1 MRTQIAKILLVLMTL
16 SGLIMPIHAYAHG
29 LADTQESHSM
39 EMNTPHDADSDSIS
53 CDHCCHFSSHSL
65 GLVQNISFAANQRIN
80 VVLNFQTQDYLSING
95 PPPYQPPI
103 A

>member
-1 MRTQIAKILLVLMTL
+1 MQIQLAKILSVLMTL
-16 SGLIMPIHAYAHG
+16 SGIIMPINAYAHE
-29 LADTQESHSM
+29 LANTQESHSI
-39 EMNTPHDADSDSIS
+39 EMNSEHDTDSDSVS

-65 GLVQNISFAANQRIN
+65 GLVQKISFATNQRIN
-80 VVLNFQTQDYLSING
+80 EVLSFQRQDYLSING

>member
-1 MRTQIAKILLVLMTL
+1 
-16 SGLIMPIHAYAHG
+16 MPVHAYAHE
-29 LADTQESHSM
+29 LADSQESQSI
-39 EMNTPHDADSDSIS
+39 EMNTQHDADSDSIS

-65 GLVQNISFAANQRIN
+65 GLVQKIAFTVNQRIN
-80 VVLNFQTQDYLSING
+80 EVLNFQAQDYLSING